1 MKWKS
6 AEFLAPGDQVVM
18 RELGSCRV
26 LKVLDAADGDVVVV
40 LVKPSGE
47 QAVLKFAPWEQVL
60 MQREIVL

>member
-1 MKWKS
+1 
-6 AEFLAPGDQVVM
+6 M

-26 LKVLDAADGDVVVV
+26 LKVMDAADGDLAVV

-47 QAVLKFAPWEQVL
+47 QAVLKFAPGEQVL